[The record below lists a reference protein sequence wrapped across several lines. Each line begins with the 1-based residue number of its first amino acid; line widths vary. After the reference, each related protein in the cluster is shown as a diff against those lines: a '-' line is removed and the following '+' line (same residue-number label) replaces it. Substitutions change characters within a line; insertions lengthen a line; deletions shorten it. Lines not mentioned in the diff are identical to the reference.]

1 MKMLIKNGLNHKE
14 LWSKAVRS
22 QIFEDLSLFLF
33 HRKSRVIQ
41 GYVFQKQMNI
51 SEQQAP
57 LKGEGGPTVKTL
69 QAHEREFKK
78 VLACYCVLNLKL
90 KCFEI
95 KKTNEQ
101 SEAMP
106 SPDGPFGS
114 VYSDEIQSRLHCLPP
129 FYGCT
134 DNTRQ

>member
-1 MKMLIKNGLNHKE
+1 
-14 LWSKAVRS
+14 
-22 QIFEDLSLFLF
+22 
-33 HRKSRVIQ
+33 
-41 GYVFQKQMNI
+41 MNN

-106 SPDGPFGS
+106 SPMVLLGVCILMKYNLGFTACLHSMAALITLGS
-114 VYSDEIQSRLHCLPP
+114 
-129 FYGCT
+129 
-134 DNTRQ
+134 NTWECCDLI

>member
-1 MKMLIKNGLNHKE
+1 
-14 LWSKAVRS
+14 
-22 QIFEDLSLFLF
+22 
-33 HRKSRVIQ
+33 
-41 GYVFQKQMNI
+41 MNN

-95 KKTNEQ
+95 KK
-101 SEAMP
+101 
-106 SPDGPFGS
+106 DK
-114 VYSDEIQSRLHCLPP
+114 
-129 FYGCT
+129 
-134 DNTRQ
+134 